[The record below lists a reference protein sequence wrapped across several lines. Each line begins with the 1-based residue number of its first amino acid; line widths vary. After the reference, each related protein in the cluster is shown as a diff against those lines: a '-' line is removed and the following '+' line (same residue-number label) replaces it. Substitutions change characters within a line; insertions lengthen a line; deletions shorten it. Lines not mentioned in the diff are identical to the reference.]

1 MRFAWYV
8 NTRRPPPFT
17 VQLTKSLEKVNIP
30 QTGTVFS
37 LEVFRNMPVFR
48 NGGGAGARAGG
59 SVREPSPALSGG
71 FDERSHRG

>member
-1 MRFAWYV
+1 MPFARHV

-37 LEVFRNMPVFR
+37 LEVFCNK
-48 NGGGAGARAGG
+48 ARA
-59 SVREPSPALSGG
+59 VPFRVEQ
-71 FDERSHRG
+71 